1 MCESRMSTSCQPEN
15 AVFRMVR
22 MQSPE
27 KAVVIRVEEMD
38 GVQVFAGS
46 VHPLMRVVERRRSMV
61 EKDKKT
67 KRREYDR
74 AGQERRQTRREVRD
88 RKTEEQDLE
97 KAEESFLSGRL
108 EGRNAVIE
116 AFRSGR
122 TVERVYVQ
130 EGLTDGPISTILRE
144 AAKAGTEISRVSREQ
159 LDAMSET
166 GRHQGVIARAAAFSY
181 GSIEDMLALA
191 KERGEDPFLVL
202 LDGIEYP
209 HNLGAIIR
217 TACFAGAHGVIIP
230 KHRAVGLTPA
240 AVRASAGAVHH
251 VPVAKVANIGK
262 TIEELREAGLW
273 FVCADMDGEPMYKL
287 SLTGPIGVV
296 VGSEGDGVGRL
307 VREKCDFTAAIPR
320 RGPLDSLNASVA
332 AGVML
337 YEIVRQRINS

>member
-1 MCESRMSTSCQPEN
+1 MCESRMSTPCQPEN

-22 MQSPE
+22 MQGPE

-46 VHPLMRVVERRRSMV
+46 VHPLMGVVERRRSMV

-130 EGLTDGPISTILRE
+130 EGLTDGPISTILR
-144 AAKAGTEISRVSREQ
+144 S
-159 LDAMSET
+159 
-166 GRHQGVIARAAAFSY
+166 
-181 GSIEDMLALA
+181 
-191 KERGEDPFLVL
+191 
-202 LDGIEYP
+202 
-209 HNLGAIIR
+209 
-217 TACFAGAHGVIIP
+217 
-230 KHRAVGLTPA
+230 
-240 AVRASAGAVHH
+240 
-251 VPVAKVANIGK
+251 
-262 TIEELREAGLW
+262 
-273 FVCADMDGEPMYKL
+273 
-287 SLTGPIGVV
+287 
-296 VGSEGDGVGRL
+296 
-307 VREKCDFTAAIPR
+307 
-320 RGPLDSLNASVA
+320 
-332 AGVML
+332 
-337 YEIVRQRINS
+337 